1 MLKIAIIGSFKFHWE
16 CVGFICE
23 LFQNNKYLQ
32 EPNIEINIYFT
43 EEYFGYVQFFQQIYK
58 NINVQTEFSIDDI
71 VQNDIIIKLTST
83 DPIIDH
89 ENIISILHVYPFQDK
104 SERYITLSPFITPND
119 KTICFSTENKHFI
132 KPGKINYIF
141 PLYSGIINRTPE
153 NIITYIGH
161 FQPEYIDADLN
172 QFISNSP
179 DYEFYFISHGVNI
192 KQFGSNKNV
201 KCFPGCNA
209 TDLVQLVCRS
219 KFILHRHIK
228 YSNLDRFSGALS
240 IAVSHRKPL
249 ILNKYFSDV
258 YNLPAIT
265 YDYEFCEVSEK
276 INRMTDNE
284 YMLELDKLDVFIAE
298 QDDYNKNKIVSIINS
313 NN

>member
-43 EEYFGYVQFFQQIYK
+43 EEYFGYVKYFQQIYK
-58 NINVQTEFSIDDI
+58 NINVITEFSIDDI
-71 VQNDIIIKLTST
+71 VQNDIIIKLTAN
-83 DPIIDH
+83 DPIIHH

-104 SERYITLSPFITPND
+104 SERYITMSPFITPNG
-119 KTICFSTENKHFI
+119 KTICFSSENKHFI

-141 PLYSGIINRTPE
+141 PLYSGIINRTTE
-153 NIITYIGH
+153 KIITYIGL
-161 FQPEYIDADLN
+161 FQPENIDADFN

-179 DYEFYFISHGVNI
+179 DYEFYFISHGVDI

-201 KCFPGCNA
+201 KCFPDCNA
-209 TDLVQLVCRS
+209 SDLVQLVCRS
-219 KFILHRHIK
+219 KFILHRHIQ

-276 INRMTDNE
+276 INRMTYNE

>member
-1 MLKIAIIGSFKFHWE
+1 MLKIAIIGGFTFHWE

-32 EPNIEINIYFT
+32 EPNIEINVYFI
-43 EEYFGYVQFFQQIYK
+43 EEYFGYVKYFQQLYK
-58 NINVQTEFSIDDI
+58 NINVQTEFYLEDI
-71 VQNDIIIKLTST
+71 VKNDIIIKLTSN
-83 DPIIDH
+83 DPIMHD
-89 ENIISILHVYPFQDK
+89 EKIISILHAYPCQDI
-104 SERYITLSPFITPND
+104 SERYIVLSPFITQNNN
-119 KTICFSTENKHFI
+119 TIAFSTENPHFI

-141 PLYSGIINRTPE
+141 PMYSGIVSRTTE
-153 NIITYIGH
+153 KIITYIGH
-161 FQPEYIDADLN
+161 FKQQYIDADLK

-179 DYEFYFISHGVNI
+179 DYEFYFISHKLDI
-192 KQFGSNKNV
+192 KHFGSMTNV
-201 KCFPGCNA
+201 KCFPDCNA

-219 KFILHRHIK
+219 KFILHRHVK
-228 YSNLDRFSGALS
+228 HSNVDRFSGALS

-265 YDYEFCEVSEK
+265 YDSEFCEVSEK

-284 YMLELDKLDVFIAE
+284 YMLELDKLYAFIAK
-298 QDDYNKNKIVSIINS
+298 QDDYNKQKIVSIINR
-313 NN
+313 